1 MAIVSPCVE
10 VEHAAACTSLLQT
23 CKELKPAPIQTARAA
38 LETVRSEALAVF
50 TVVAV
55 AERGLADAA
64 AEADRLAKLTDAA
77 RQARDFNCIL
87 QNGRSEFVRGIVIIK
102 LSHSLHT

>member
-1 MAIVSPCVE
+1 MSPRAEVSP
-10 VEHAAACTSLLQT
+10 AAACAPLLPT
-23 CKELKPAPIQTARAA
+23 CEKITTAAPIKTACAA
-38 LETVRSEALAVF
+38 LKTVRSEALAVF

-77 RQARDFNCIL
+77 RQARASN
-87 QNGRSEFVRGIVIIK
+87 
-102 LSHSLHT
+102 

>member
-1 MAIVSPCVE
+1 MPIVSPRAE
-10 VEHAAACTSLLQT
+10 VEHAAACTSLLET
-23 CKELKPAPIQTARAA
+23 CNRCKFLLNASIQTARAA
-38 LETVRSEALAVF
+38 PETVRSEALAVF

-77 RQARDFNCIL
+77 RQARASN
-87 QNGRSEFVRGIVIIK
+87 
-102 LSHSLHT
+102 

>member
-1 MAIVSPCVE
+1 MPIVSPRAE

-23 CKELKPAPIQTARAA
+23 CKQLKPAPIQTARAA

-50 TVVAV
+50 TLAAV

-64 AEADRLAKLTDAA
+64 VEADRLAKLTDAA
-77 RQARDFNCIL
+77 RQARASN
-87 QNGRSEFVRGIVIIK
+87 
-102 LSHSLHT
+102 

>member
-1 MAIVSPCVE
+1 ME
-10 VEHAAACTSLLQT
+10 M
-23 CKELKPAPIQTARAA
+23 KPPIQIACAA

-50 TVVAV
+50 TVAAV

-64 AEADRLAKLTDAA
+64 AEAERLAKLTDAA

-87 QNGRSEFVRGIVIIK
+87 QNGRSEFVRVSVIII

>member
-1 MAIVSPCVE
+1 M
-10 VEHAAACTSLLQT
+10 EHAAACTSLLQT

-77 RQARDFNCIL
+77 RQARAKIEDRATTFDYHRSGIL
-87 QNGRSEFVRGIVIIK
+87 ST
-102 LSHSLHT
+102 SLHT

>member
-1 MAIVSPCVE
+1 MPIVSPRAE

-23 CKELKPAPIQTARAA
+23 CKALKPAPIQTARAA

-77 RQARDFNCIL
+77 RQARASN
-87 QNGRSEFVRGIVIIK
+87 
-102 LSHSLHT
+102 

>member
-1 MAIVSPCVE
+1 MPIVSPRAE
-10 VEHAAACTSLLQT
+10 VEPAAACTSLLLT
-23 CKELKPAPIQTARAA
+23 CKQLKPAPIQTARAA

-64 AEADRLAKLTDAA
+64 AEADRLSKLTDAA
-77 RQARDFNCIL
+77 RQARASN
-87 QNGRSEFVRGIVIIK
+87 
-102 LSHSLHT
+102 